1 MKPCGYFPEIL
12 LCRKKFCEGL
22 CVVFLLL
29 ERSKK
34 ILPLGKQK
42 ERRRQKKKDYNF
54 GKELFSPPFFCIQH
68 RQLNFAQNEVFGFC
82 FVHSVELGRHS
93 GAITETDNAFSVRSG
108 TRVLKRLITSSAAKC
123 YQLLMKSEWSHAV
136 YL

>member
-1 MKPCGYFPEIL
+1 MKPCGYSPEIL

-34 ILPLGKQK
+34 ILPLGKQ
-42 ERRRQKKKDYNF
+42 EESRRQKKRLQLWKIT
-54 GKELFSPPFFCIQH
+54 FCVQH

-93 GAITETDNAFSVRSG
+93 GAITETNNAFSVRSG
-108 TRVLKRLITSSAAKC
+108 TRLFKRLITSSAAKC

>member
-29 ERSKK
+29 EHSKE
-34 ILPLGKQK
+34 ILLLGKQK
-42 ERRRQKKKDYNF
+42 ESRRQKKRLQLWKITF
-54 GKELFSPPFFCIQH
+54 FPPFFCVQL
-68 RQLNFAQNEVFGFC
+68 RLNFAQNEVFGFC
-82 FVHSVELGRHS
+82 FLHSVELGRRS
-93 GAITETDNAFSVRSG
+93 GAITETDNAFSVCSG

-123 YQLLMKSEWSHAV
+123 FQLLMKSEWSHAV